1 MNLGAAWHPQPKK
14 VVNATMSTGSK
25 LLRSGVCGPVS
36 CVIDETEGNTAMNT
50 STKIRLGIAAGLAVM
65 AVIWILQNGSTVSTK
80 FLFFTVTMPQ
90 SALLAITLFAGIAAG
105 ILLAWSL
112 SGKFKKRKEK
122 PPTA

>member
-1 MNLGAAWHPQPKK
+1 MNLGAAWHPQLKQ
-14 VVNATMSTGSK
+14 VVNGMLSTSSE
-25 LLRSGVCGPVS
+25 RFHTGVCGLVS
-36 CVIDETEGNTAMNT
+36 CVIDETEGSTAMNT